1 MYTDPNW
8 DKFHNSDTNRNIIF
22 GYARHVASVVCV
34 CVWCAGDGD
43 RGDRSTEEAGGGP
56 GGHTQGRVGEELP
69 AQAHL
74 PR

>member
-1 MYTDPNW
+1 MLLVW
-8 DKFHNSDTNRNIIF
+8 
-22 GYARHVASVVCV
+22 CV

-43 RGDRSTEEAGGGP
+43 RGDRSTEKAGGGP